1 MGILR
6 LVLVG
11 GLLVLSYF
19 LLRSAIKEFRGLRG
33 AGQPPATG
41 SDMVQDP
48 VCKMYVPR
56 GSAVTAQI
64 GGQTHLFCSRDCAE
78 AFQKQ
83 SSQS

>member
-33 AGQPPATG
+33 PGHPPATG

-48 VCKMYVPR
+48 FCKAYVPR

-64 GGQTHLFCSRDCAE
+64 GGQVYQFCSRDCAE

-83 SSQS
+83 SAG

>member
-33 AGQPPATG
+33 PGQPPATG
-41 SDMVQDP
+41 KDDMVQDP
-48 VCKMYVPR
+48 FCKAYVPR

-64 GGQTHLFCSRDCAE
+64 GGQAHLFCSRDCAE

-83 SSQS
+83 SAG